1 MSIGLIEAIVAVQCY
16 MNIVVA
22 HLTQRS
28 LGAGIAGWK
37 ATARGSLSPS
47 LKGSGCTRGEAT
59 ARVVTMR
66 TTHASRWVVR
76 RVASGGNVS
85 TSNREIKRSLMLF

>member
-1 MSIGLIEAIVAVQCY
+1 MSVGLIEAIVAVQHY
-16 MNIVVA
+16 MTIVVA

-37 ATARGSLSPS
+37 AMAKGSLTPS
-47 LKGSGCTRGEAT
+47 LKGSGCTKEEAT

-66 TTHASRWVVR
+66 TTHASGWVVR

-85 TSNREIKRSLMLF
+85 TRNREIKRGLMLF

>member
-1 MSIGLIEAIVAVQCY
+1 MGYVSHIGF
-16 MNIVVA
+16 
-22 HLTQRS
+22 
-28 LGAGIAGWK
+28 
-37 ATARGSLSPS
+37 ATNRRAYKKKKKKMGRHRGSSTPS
-47 LKGSGCTRGEAT
+47 SKGSGCTRGEAT